1 MVGAL
6 ALLAALSNAVASICQ
21 RLGVEDSP
29 TGAGPSL
36 GLVRH
41 MVRRRVWLLGMV
53 VMTLGY
59 AFQAVALHLG
69 QLNVVQPLMVSELVI
84 LVVILWLWYA
94 TPFRPR
100 DVVAAVATA
109 AGLASFL
116 VVAAPTAGSRVPGG
130 ALWLEVGAATVLS
143 AAALVWAGAYGPAWW
158 RAVARGAAA
167 SIGFALLSAV
177 TKSMTDLLVVGWGAL
192 FSSWQ
197 VYVLAVIGLTSFVV
211 MQSAFSVGPFA
222 ASQSALIL
230 VNPFVSIAVGIVLFG
245 EALRGGAFDVALE
258 VASLAVMM
266 VGALGLA
273 TSPLIAS
280 VHEGSTHTHLLRGRG
295 VYARWRARR
304 DDRHVSAG
312 PR

>member
-1 MVGAL
+1 VVVAL
-6 ALLAALSNAVASICQ
+6 ALLAAFANAVASICQ
-21 RLGVEDSP
+21 RLGVEDAPSE
-29 TGAGPSL
+29 GAAPV

-59 AFQAVALHLG
+59 VFQAVALHLG
-69 QLNVVQPLMVSELVI
+69 QLNLVQPLMVGELVI

-100 DVVAAVATA
+100 DVVAALATA

-116 VVAAPTAGSRVPGG
+116 AVAAPSAGSRVPGG
-130 ALWLEVGAATVLS
+130 ARWLEVAAVTVV
-143 AAALVWAGAYGPAWW
+143 AAGALVWSGARGPAWW
-158 RAVARGAAA
+158 RAAARGAGA

-177 TKSMTDLLVVGWGAL
+177 TKSMTDQLVAGWGA
-192 FSSWQ
+192 FFGSWQ
-197 VYVLAVIGLTSFVV
+197 VYVLAVVGLISFVV

-245 EALRGGAFDVALE
+245 EALHGGALDVTLE
-258 VASLAVMM
+258 VLSLAVMLA
-266 VGALGLA
+266 GALGLA
-273 TSPLIAS
+273 ASPLIAS
-280 VHEGSTHTHLLRGRG
+280 VHEGSPHSHLLRGRG

-304 DDRHVSAG
+304 QGSRVS
-312 PR
+312 PK